1 MSKKKLL
8 TVLAGLASL
17 CLGVNAAELNA
28 YSVMPEK
35 YASRIFAEFTKD
47 TGIKVNFLRF
57 STGEALARLTAEKG
71 NPQVDIMMGGPADMY
86 AAASKEGIFEAY
98 RPADSDAIDASL
110 RDPNN
115 YWTGIGVIPLC
126 FLTNTKFLK
135 KNNMEPPKKWAD
147 LLDPRYKK
155 NLQMADARTS
165 GTATERIFS
174 LVKIM
179 GEDEAFKFQKQL
191 NGNIQMYTKSGAG
204 GAMPIATGQCASG
217 IFYIVDALDIQQQGY
232 PVVITYPEDGVS
244 YGIEATGVIKG
255 GKNNAEAKKFV
266 DWAASKKFAEF
277 IVANKINYV
286 PTRNDVKTD
295 QSHSRS
301 HQDQDDSDRRHLEGR
316 KAQGIHPA
324 LDQRSHQVKLRLTRT
339 PSSKVFNGGARR
351 QYLFFHRH
359 SEADICSASLFS
371 FFFEPL

>member
-1 MSKKKLL
+1 MSKKLSAL
-8 TVLAGLASL
+8 LAGLVVLTASA
-17 CLGVNAAELNA
+17 NAAELNA
-28 YSVMPEK
+28 YTIMPEK
-35 YASRIFAEFTKD
+35 YASQIFAQFTKD

-71 NPQVDIMMGGPADMY
+71 NPQVDVLLGGPADMY
-86 AAASKEGIFEAY
+86 AAGVTEGILEAY
-98 RPADSDAIDASL
+98 RPADSDAISSAY

-115 YWTGIGVIPLC
+115 YWTGIGLIPLC
-126 FLTNTKFLK
+126 FLTNTKFLE
-135 KNNMEPPKKWAD
+135 KNKMQAPTKWAD
-147 LLDPRYKK
+147 LLDPRYKN

-244 YGIEATGVIKG
+244 FGIEATGVVKG

-266 DWAASKKFAEF
+266 DWATSKKFAEF

-286 PTRNDVKTD
+286 PTRNDVKTSNPILD
-295 QSHSRS
+295 LTKIKTISV
-301 HQDQDDSDRRHLEGR
+301 DVTWKGEKR
-316 KAQGIHPA
+316 KEFT
-324 LDQRSHQVKLRLTRT
+324 QRWINEVIK
-339 PSSKVFNGGARR
+339 
-351 QYLFFHRH
+351 
-359 SEADICSASLFS
+359 
-371 FFFEPL
+371 

>member
-1 MSKKKLL
+1 MSHKKLL
-8 TVLAGLASL
+8 TILAGLAAF
-17 CLGVNAAELNA
+17 CVGANAAELNA

-71 NPQVDIMMGGPADMY
+71 NPQVDVMLGGPADMY
-86 AAASKEGIFEAY
+86 AAAAKQGIFEAY
-98 RPADSDAIDASL
+98 RPKDSDAIDASM
-110 RDPNN
+110 RDKDN

-135 KNNMEPPKKWAD
+135 KNNMQPPSKWAD
-147 LLDPRYKK
+147 LLDKRYKR

-179 GEDEAFKFQKQL
+179 GEDEAFKFQKKL
-191 NGNIQMYTKSGAG
+191 NANIQMYTKSGAG

-217 IFYIVDALDIQQQGY
+217 IFYVVDALDIAQQEY
-232 PVVITYPEDGVS
+232 PVVISYPQDGVS
-244 YGIEATGVIKG
+244 FGIEATGVIKG
-255 GKNNAEAKKFV
+255 GKNNAEAKQFV
-266 DWAASKKFAEF
+266 DWAASKKFADF

-286 PTRNDVKTD
+286 PTRNDVKTTNPVLD
-295 QSHSRS
+295 LTKIKMVAV
-301 HQDQDDSDRRHLEGR
+301 DVTWKGDKR
-316 KAQGIHPA
+316 KEYT
-324 LDQRSHQVKLRLTRT
+324 QRWINEVIK
-339 PSSKVFNGGARR
+339 
-351 QYLFFHRH
+351 
-359 SEADICSASLFS
+359 
-371 FFFEPL
+371 